1 MEDKADA
8 RTLAIAQWAYK
19 KFAGLVS
26 TKDPDSL
33 RSKADEEYRRLYEQ
47 TGAKSYDIKVA
58 GDKVATYSLKVA
70 KAKDEPRVIVE
81 DEYMF
86 LRWASESHLVGT
98 VLKVD
103 QRALDKWFSDS
114 GELPDGCTVV
124 NVHTPEHVTG
134 GTLRVDERKMDELY
148 AHGLIAAPVRTMI
161 GGGE

>member
-1 MEDKADA
+1 MTDIEK
-8 RTLAIAQWAYK
+8 LAIAQWAYK

-26 TKDPDSL
+26 TKDADSL
-33 RSKADEEYRRLYEQ
+33 RGQADEAYKELYEQ

-58 GDKVATYSLKVA
+58 GDKVGTYSLKVA

-86 LRWASESHLVGT
+86 ARWVDENHLGHL
-98 VLKVD
+98 LKVD
-103 QRALDKWFSDS
+103 QKALDKLFYDS

-124 NVHTPEHVTG
+124 NVHTPEHVSG
-134 GTLRVDERKMDELY
+134 GTLRIDERKMDELY

>member
-1 MEDKADA
+1 MTDIEK
-8 RTLAIAQWAYK
+8 LAIAQWAYK

-26 TKDPDSL
+26 TKDADSL
-33 RSKADEEYRRLYEQ
+33 RGQADEAYREMYEQ
-47 TGAKSYDIKVA
+47 TGAKSYDIKLA
-58 GDKVATYSLKVA
+58 GDKVGTYSLKVA
-70 KAKDEPRVIVE
+70 KAKDEPRVIIE

-86 LRWASESHLVGT
+86 LRWASENHLVGT

-103 QRALDKWFSDS
+103 QRALDKFFADS

-124 NVHTPEHVTG
+124 NVHTPEHVSG

>member
-1 MEDKADA
+1 MTDIEK
-8 RTLAIAQWAYK
+8 LAIAQWAYK

-26 TKDPDSL
+26 TKDADSL
-33 RSKADEEYRRLYEQ
+33 RGQADEAYKELYEQ

-58 GDKVATYSLKVA
+58 GDKVGTYSLKVA

-86 LRWASESHLVGT
+86 ARWVYENHLGHL
-98 VLKVD
+98 LKVD
-103 QRALDKWFSDS
+103 QKALDKLFYDS

-124 NVHTPEHVTG
+124 NVHTPEHVSG
-134 GTLRVDERKMDELY
+134 GTLRIDERKMDELY